1 MTKALFSKDEIEKIV
16 SFAWEAGLI
25 LSEFFKQKNF
35 STSLKKDGSKVTS
48 ADLEVSKLLRQKL
61 MENFSYPL
69 ICEEGV
75 LREISSE
82 TFWMIDPL
90 DGTSSFAS
98 GSKQFAVNIA
108 LIQNKKAVFGL
119 IYAPL
124 FEGGKM
130 FFSNEKNEVV
140 FVGKKSAQ
148 ENETDTLRIV
158 ASARVNDDDVKKY
171 VAQFHPSFSQN
182 FIVEKLSS
190 AVKFFRLFEN
200 KTDLYLHLRPS
211 MEWDIA
217 AGQALLEL
225 MGGKVKTLNSN
236 SGKFVLNS
244 DLSYAK
250 PGFANEEFVAFFD
263 KKS

>member
-1 MTKALFSKDEIEKIV
+1 MAKALFSKDEIEKIV
-16 SFAWEAGLI
+16 SIASEAGLI

-35 STSLKKDGSKVTS
+35 EIFTKEDGSKVTS
-48 ADLEVSKLLRQKL
+48 ADLEVSKFLRQKL
-61 MENFSYPL
+61 MENFSFPL
-69 ICEEGV
+69 ICEEGT
-75 LREISSE
+75 LREISTE
-82 TFWMIDPL
+82 TFWVIDPL
-90 DGTSSFAS
+90 DGTSSFTS
-98 GSKQFAVNIA
+98 GSNQFALNIA
-108 LIQNKKAVFGL
+108 LVQNKKAVFGL

-140 FVGKKSAQ
+140 FVGKKSEKQNSQALQ
-148 ENETDTLRIV
+148 IV
-158 ASARVNDDDVKKY
+158 ASARVNDDAVEKY

-190 AVKFFRLFEN
+190 AVKFFRLFER

-211 MEWDIA
+211 MEWDTA

-236 SGKFVLNS
+236 LEKFVLNG